1 MRYLLTLS
9 LLLASFLAFNQKT
22 SGKLGDTEF
31 RIISNEGS
39 EIYDV
44 EFIPFKKGESKK
56 FSEKKY
62 FGFDLS
68 TAERTKL
75 QGMVETVKIY
85 NEEDTLHLTFNDAS
99 NSVLIFDNPKTSRT
113 IIAKIEFIN
122 LKGDKIK
129 LKSYSGTMK
138 FMVLESKPKEPM
150 FKDDKIVFGVLMA
163 ILALVFWT
171 NGLNNQYVKKF
182 YKFVPALFLCYFL
195 PAILSTFGVISA
207 EYSGL
212 WGVAKNY
219 FLPAALILMTLS
231 LDIKGLIGLGP
242 KALIMFVTGTIGIV
256 FGGVIAVWIFT
267 MVAPD
272 AVGGEGYGETW
283 RGLATLAGSWIG
295 GGANQTAML
304 EVYKY
309 KQELF
314 GAMIT
319 VDIVVANIWMAFL
332 ILGIGK
338 RAKIDK
344 WLKADNKAIDN
355 LVERM
360 ESFQKQVTRPAT
372 LRDYMMI
379 AGIVFFFVGMAHLI
393 SGYLSENIIEYYK
406 GIGENPKE
414 KVFASKFFWMV
425 VLATIFGFILSL
437 TKARNLEGA
446 GASKIGSVFIYML
459 VVVIGMKMDI
469 TKILD
474 QPMLFLVG
482 LTWMAFHVILLFI
495 VAKLIRAPY
504 FFLAVGSK
512 ANVGGAAS
520 APVVAGAF
528 HPALTTVGVLLAVFG
543 YFLGTIGAI
552 ACAEM
557 MRIVSM

>member
-1 MRYLLTLS
+1 MRYLLTLC
-9 LLLASFLAFNQKT
+9 LIWASIFAFNQE
-22 SGKLGDTEF
+22 SAKLGETEF
-31 RIISNEGS
+31 RVINTDAP
-39 EIYDV
+39 EIGEV
-44 EFIPFKKGESKK
+44 EFIQFKKGEIKK
-56 FSEKKY
+56 FSDKKY
-62 FGFDLS
+62 FGLDLS
-68 TAERTKL
+68 TSERQKL
-75 QGMVETVKIY
+75 KHMVEDVLVFNK
-85 NEEDTLHLTFNDAS
+85 EDTIKLKFQDGQNG
-99 NSVLIFDNPKTSRT
+99 VLIFENPKESKT
-113 IIAKIEFIN
+113 IIANIQFRN
-122 LKGDKIK
+122 LKDDVIK
-129 LKSYSGTMK
+129 MKSMEGTMK
-138 FMVLESKPKEPM
+138 FHVLSKQPKEPI
-150 FKDDKIVFGVLMA
+150 FKDDKIVFGILMA

-171 NGLNNQYVKKF
+171 NGLENPMMKKF
-182 YKFVPALFLCYFL
+182 YKFIPALFLCYFL
-195 PAILSTFGVISA
+195 PAILATFGVISA
-207 EYSGL
+207 EHSGL

-219 FLPAALILMTLS
+219 FLPAALFLMTIS
-231 LDIKGLIGLGP
+231 IDIKGLIGLGP
-242 KALIMFVTGTIGIV
+242 KALIMFLTATVGIIL
-256 FGGVIAVWIFT
+256 GGVFSVWLFS

-272 AVGGEGYGETW
+272 AVGGEGNAETW

-309 KQELF
+309 KQELY
-314 GAMIT
+314 GAMVT
-319 VDIVVANIWMAFL
+319 VDIVVANIWMAVL

-338 RAKIDK
+338 RKQIDK
-344 WLKADNKAIDN
+344 WLKADNKAIDT

-360 ESFQKQVTRPAT
+360 ENFQKQVSKPAG

-379 AGIVFFFVGMAHLI
+379 AGIGFFFVGLSHLLSSLI
-393 SGYLSENIIEYYK
+393 SDSLITMYSDMGM
-406 GIGENPKE
+406 NPEE
-414 KVFASKFFWMV
+414 KVFASKFFWLV
-425 VLATIFGFILSL
+425 VFATFFGFMLSL

-482 LTWMAFHVILLFI
+482 LVWMAFHVLLLVL

-543 YFLGTIGAI
+543 YFLGTYGAI
-552 ACAEM
+552 ICAEL
-557 MRIVSM
+557 MRLVS

>member
-1 MRYLLTLS
+1 M
-9 LLLASFLAFNQKT
+9 
-22 SGKLGDTEF
+22 
-31 RIISNEGS
+31 
-39 EIYDV
+39 
-44 EFIPFKKGESKK
+44 
-56 FSEKKY
+56 
-62 FGFDLS
+62 
-68 TAERTKL
+68 KL
-75 QGMVETVKIY
+75 Q
-85 NEEDTLHLTFNDAS
+85 
-99 NSVLIFDNPKTSRT
+99 VLSK
-113 IIAKIEFIN
+113 
-122 LKGDKIK
+122 
-129 LKSYSGTMK
+129 
-138 FMVLESKPKEPM
+138 KPKEPI
-150 FKDDKIVFGVLMA
+150 FKDDKIVFGILMA

-171 NGLNNQYVKKF
+171 NGLENPIVKKF
-182 YKFVPALFLCYFL
+182 YKFIPALFLCYFL
-195 PAILSTFGVISA
+195 PAILATFGVISA
-207 EYSGL
+207 EHSGL

-219 FLPAALILMTLS
+219 FLPVALFLMTIS
-231 LDIKGLIGLGP
+231 IDIKGLIGLGP
-242 KALIMFVTGTIGIV
+242 KALIMFLTATVGIIL
-256 FGGVIAVWIFT
+256 GGVFSVWIFS

-272 AVGGEGYGETW
+272 AVGGEGNAETW

-309 KQELF
+309 KQELY
-314 GAMIT
+314 GAMVT
-319 VDIVVANIWMAFL
+319 VDIVVANIWMAVL

-338 RAKIDK
+338 RKQIDK
-344 WLKADNKAIDN
+344 WLKADNKAIDT

-360 ESFQKQVTRPAT
+360 ENFQKQVSKPAG

-379 AGIVFFFVGMAHLI
+379 AGIGFFFVGLSHLLSSFI
-393 SGYLSENIIEYYK
+393 SDSLVTMYQDM
-406 GIGENPKE
+406 GENPEE
-414 KVFASKFFWMV
+414 KVFASKFFWLV
-425 VLATIFGFILSL
+425 VFATFFGFMLSL

-482 LTWMAFHVILLFI
+482 LVWMAFHVLLLII

-543 YFLGTIGAI
+543 YFLGTYGAI
-552 ACAEM
+552 ICAEL
-557 MRIVSM
+557 MRLVS